1 MDQSTARCPRKA
13 RAWAP
18 GLAFLLASSAL
29 STVALAQGAPVG
41 ATATAAPPAA
51 APVPGAEPVQTGV
64 VRRIVVEGNVR
75 IEQSTILSY
84 LPIQPG
90 DTVGPQQLDL
100 GVKTLSKTE
109 LFADVALALT
119 KDGDLVVKVSENP
132 IINQVVFEGNNNLKD
147 DKLEDEVQVR
157 PRGIFT
163 RSKVEGD
170 VQRIVELYRRSGRI
184 SVTVTPKIVELPQ
197 KRHSAYQLPGQPP
210 VRR

>member
-1 MDQSTARCPRKA
+1 M
-13 RAWAP
+13 
-18 GLAFLLASSAL
+18 
-29 STVALAQGAPVG
+29 
-41 ATATAAPPAA
+41 
-51 APVPGAEPVQTGV
+51 QTGV